1 MSNDIIKVTDA
12 SFEVDVLQS
21 STPVLVDFWAEWCGP
36 CRMLSPILEETAKE
50 MNGRIIVAKMNVDE
64 NEEIPA
70 KLSIRGIPALF
81 LFKNGVCVDTKVG
94 MLSKNQ
100 LIAFLETNL
109 G

>member
-21 STPVLVDFWAEWCGP
+21 SKPVLVDFWAEWCGP
-36 CRMLSPILEETAKE
+36 CRMLSPILEEIAKE
-50 MNGRIIVAKMNVDE
+50 MNARLIVAKMNVDE